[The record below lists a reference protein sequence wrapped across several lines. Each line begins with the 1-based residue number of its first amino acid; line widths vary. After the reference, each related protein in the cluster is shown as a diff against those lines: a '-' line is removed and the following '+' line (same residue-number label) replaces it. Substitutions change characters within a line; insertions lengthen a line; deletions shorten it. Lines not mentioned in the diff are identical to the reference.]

1 MHWHF
6 HWILRFQFIKTLE
19 QKYPNMQ
26 EEAYLKDIDLEVN
39 KLQDQLKTRLV
50 ESQNLSDLNQSVLKQ
65 SFKLEESTF
74 ELKKTSVKTKWK
86 WFWEY
91 VKWLA
96 IAVSVVLLFVFLIFG
111 KKISFGGSKVSKS
124 SGTGSPEPSSAESQ
138 QKPAGKTTPNP
149 K

>member
-1 MHWHF
+1 MYWNF
-6 HWILRFQFIKTLE
+6 YWTLRFQFIKTLE
-19 QKYPNMQ
+19 QKYFIMQ
-26 EEAYLKDIDLEVN
+26 EEAYLQDIDLEVN

-96 IAVSVVLLFVFLIFG
+96 IAASVVLLFVFLIFG
-111 KKISFGGSKVSKS
+111 NKISIGGGKASKS
-124 SGTGSPEPSSAESQ
+124 SETGGQEPSSAESQ